1 VIKIV
6 LWLCLACNP
15 CQLRVS
21 GVSEPCFVSQ
31 PALELSRS
39 MLDTEINIQKGLN
52 EVGCI
57 ASKEALKYFYL

>member
-31 PALELSRS
+31 PGMLMTLEDFGNLWNLPALSIPDSAR
-39 MLDTEINIQKGLN
+39 
-52 EVGCI
+52 VVCV
-57 ASKEALKYFYL
+57 